1 MGKKISTKGKKKKIK
16 DPAFGDPG
24 LYINRELSWIQFNS
38 RVLEEA
44 LDHGN
49 PLLERV
55 KFLSIF
61 ANNLD
66 EFFMVRVSGLRGQ
79 LLSGSQDISADGM
92 TPAEQLI
99 AIRQELVSLLDKQ
112 AECWEKDLLPGLKD
126 ACIHIL
132 NYEDLNE
139 NQCSYL
145 REYFEREIFPVLT
158 PLAFDPAHPFP
169 HISNLSLN
177 LAVVVKDLE
186 GDDRFARLKVPD
198 TLPRF
203 LNLPDETA
211 DGSDIESLTKPQVYR
226 LVPIEQVIA
235 SNLEHLFPGLDIH
248 SVYPFRITRDADIEI
263 EVDEA
268 DDLLTTIEEEVEQRH
283 FGITVRLEV
292 ESSMPERIRNILIKN
307 LKIEP
312 YLVYTTHSMIGMS
325 DLMQITKI
333 ERPDLKDPVLVP
345 ALPAIFT
352 SSPDIFALIRRRN
365 ILFYHPY
372 DSFNPVVDFI
382 RQAAKD
388 PDVLAIKQTLYR
400 TGLNSPF
407 FDAFMEARSEGK
419 QVAVLLEVKARFDEE
434 TNITW
439 ARKLEDEGVHV
450 VYGLVGMK
458 VHAKMCMVVRREK
471 NGIVRYVHMSTGN
484 YNTITSRI
492 YADLGYFT
500 CDPVIGADVSDLFN
514 ALTGY
519 SAKEDYRSLIVAP
532 GSMRR
537 EILFRIEREIK
548 RQVEF
553 GDGYLAFKMNAL
565 VDSII
570 IQALYRASQA
580 GVRIDLNVR
589 GICCLRP
596 GLPGVSEN
604 ITVNSIVGRFLEHS
618 RIYYFRNGGE
628 DEILLGS
635 ADMMPRNL
643 DRRVEILFPV
653 TDEKIKEILV
663 RDILGVHLRDNVK
676 ARRLNAD
683 GSYTRLRPLDGEK
696 PVDSQQW
703 LLKHKGS
710 WIR

>member
-1 MGKKISTKGKKKKIK
+1 MGKKPSTRRKKKKIK
-16 DPAFGDPG
+16 DGTGSDPG
-24 LYINRELSWIQFNS
+24 LFINRELSWIQFNS
-38 RVLEEA
+38 RVLDEA
-44 LDHGN
+44 LDIRN

-79 LLSGSQDISADGM
+79 LLSGSQDISPDGL

-99 AIRQELVSLLDKQ
+99 AIRHALISLFEKQ
-112 AECWEKDLLPGLKD
+112 ATCWNSDLLPKLKG

-132 NYEDLNE
+132 SYEDLND
-139 NQCSYL
+139 QQRAYL
-145 REYFEREIFPVLT
+145 REYFEREIFPILT

-177 LAVVVKDLE
+177 LAVVVKDIE

-203 LNLPDETA
+203 LNLPEEET
-211 DGSDIESLTKPQVYR
+211 DGSDVESLTKPQIYC

-235 SNLEHLFPGLDIH
+235 SNLDLLFPGLEIH

-268 DDLLTTIEEEVEQRH
+268 ADLLTTIEEEVEMRH

-292 ESSMPERIRNILIKN
+292 ESTMPERIRNILIKN
-307 LKIEP
+307 LKLDP
-312 YLVYTTHSMIGMS
+312 YLVYTTDSMIGMS

-352 SSPDIFALIRRRN
+352 SSPDIFSLIRKRN
-365 ILFYHPY
+365 ILLYHPY
-372 DSFNPVVDFI
+372 DSFTPVVDFI

-400 TGLNSPF
+400 TGQNSPF

-419 QVAVLLEVKARFDEE
+419 QVAVLLELKARFDEE

-458 VHAKMCMVVRREK
+458 VHAKMCMVVRRERD
-471 NGIVRYVHMSTGN
+471 GIVRYVHMSTGN
-484 YNTITSRI
+484 YNTFTSRV
-492 YADLGYFT
+492 YADIGYFT
-500 CDPVIGADVSDLFN
+500 CNPVIGEDVSDLFN

-519 SAKEDYRSLIVAP
+519 SAKEDYRSLLVAP
-532 GSMRR
+532 GSMRK
-537 EILFRIEREIK
+537 EMLFRIEREIE
-548 RQVEF
+548 RQVKN

-565 VDSII
+565 VDTTI

-580 GVRIDLNVR
+580 GVRVDLNVR

-596 GLPGVSEN
+596 GLPGISDN
-604 ITVNSIVGRFLEHS
+604 ITVDSIVGRFLEHS

-653 TDEKIKEILV
+653 TNPHLKEILF
-663 RDILGVHLRDNVK
+663 RDILGIHLKDNVK

-683 GSYTRLRPLDGEK
+683 GSYIRLSPAEGEK
-696 PVDSQQW
+696 AVDSQLW
-703 LLKHKGS
+703 LLQHKGS
-710 WIR
+710 WVH